1 MGKIIDTTFAR
12 NPYNLIS
19 QTPPNLKKDNY
30 YMHTL
35 QDKVDADW
43 EYRPNKVDV
52 EREQT
57 IGENDYTPLEVVIQT
72 IRNDKGEKVSDNIRR
87 LVFRDIKYE
96 APIGTKFRF
105 SYNFDLDE
113 PNEDKN
119 VWLTANKNSA
129 SPTEASVVVR
139 CNGTI
144 ASTYVDE
151 DGVNKIHYEEI
162 YSSTNLSSTIPNFN
176 AAIVTAKSDLT
187 ILAQHN
193 KYTRNYYVNQRFIV
207 GYNQVYK
214 VAAIQN
220 MDSLYTY
227 KADGAGLIM
236 LYVNLDQISEYDNF
250 ENRLAYNGKDEEVN
264 PSQPIVEGE
273 YEFGVVEPK
282 PLPTE
287 LYSDVIVFKAQLSVD
302 GKVVDGSVIQ
312 EPVLAINGNE
322 DHLYIDR
329 YVAMEFVNG
338 TNEFKLRRKKVINKN
353 LSVTVSISAEN
364 PSGKPF
370 EQTFELFLGGL
381 E

>member
-43 EYRPNKVDV
+43 EYRHNKVDV

-113 PNEDKN
+113 PDEDKN

-264 PSQPIVEGE
+264 PFQPIVEGE

-287 LYSDVIVFKAQLSVD
+287 LYSDEIVFKAQLSVD
-302 GKVVDGSVIQ
+302 GKPVDGSVIQ

-322 DHLYIDR
+322 DPLYIDR
-329 YVAMEFVNG
+329 YVTMEFVNG
-338 TNEFKLRRKKVINKN
+338 TNEFKLRRRKVINKN
-353 LSVTVSISAEN
+353 LSVTVSMSAEN
-364 PSGKPF
+364 PSGKQF

>member
-1 MGKIIDTTFAR
+1 MGKIIDTTFTR

-57 IGENDYTPLEVVIQT
+57 IGESDYTPLEVVIQT

-87 LVFRDIKYE
+87 LVFRDIKYQ

-105 SYNFDLDE
+105 SYNFDLEE
-113 PNEDKN
+113 PNEDKD
-119 VWLTANKNSA
+119 VWLVTNKNSTN
-129 SPTEASVVVR
+129 PTEAATITR

-144 ASTYVDE
+144 ASTYADE

-193 KYTRNYYVNQRFIV
+193 KYTRNYYVNQRFVV

-220 MDSLYTY
+220 MDSLHTY
-227 KADGAGLIM
+227 KADGAGLTI

-250 ENRLAYNGKDEEVN
+250 ETRLAHNGAEEDIN
-264 PSQPIVEGE
+264 PSQPVVEGE
-273 YEFGVVEPK
+273 YEFGIVEPK

-287 LYSDVIVFKAQLSVD
+287 LYSEEIAFKAQLSVD
-302 GKVVDGSVIQ
+302 GKAVEGVSIA
-312 EPVLAINGNE
+312 EPTLAINGN
-322 DHLYIDR
+322 DDSLYIER
-329 YVAMEFVNG
+329 YVVMEFVQG

-353 LSVTVSISAEN
+353 LSVAISISADN
-364 PSGKPF
+364 PSGKAF

>member
-43 EYRPNKVDV
+43 EYRSNKVDV

-72 IRNDKGEKVSDNIRR
+72 VRNDKGEKVSDNIRR

-129 SPTEASVVVR
+129 SPTGDSVVVR

-162 YSSTNLSSTIPNFN
+162 YSSTDLSHTIPNFN

-264 PSQPIVEGE
+264 PSQPEIKGE
-273 YEFGVVEPK
+273 YEFKIIAPK

-287 LYSDVIVFKAQLSVD
+287 LYS
-302 GKVVDGSVIQ
+302 
-312 EPVLAINGNE
+312 EPIEFVTG
-322 DHLYIDR
+322 LYIDGNIVDDAVIEPPILKIGTSDWAK
-329 YVAMEFVNG
+329 YVDLQYIVGQNTFI
-338 TNEFKLRRKKVINKN
+338 LRRKKVVNKKLEVTIKINTN
-353 LSVTVSISAEN
+353 DPINQEMSQS
-364 PSGKPF
+364 
-370 EQTFELFLGGL
+370 FELFLGGL